1 MKSVVNESDTASSE
15 NAPGTADSI
24 KVENRLTS
32 IDAYRG
38 MVMFLMLSELIH
50 LYDLKSLYP
59 NSAVFSWLAFH
70 TTHVEWEGCSLHDL
84 IQPSFTFLVGAAMP
98 FSIASR
104 IRKGHSTLRLLGH
117 AAWRSCILI
126 ALGIVLRSQGREQT
140 NFTFEDTL
148 TQIGLGY
155 LFVVAI
161 ALLPKWVSYASVA
174 VILIGFWSIYAIDAP
189 PANEFDY
196 ASVGVPD
203 EWPHHDDGFA
213 SRWNKNSNLSWRWD
227 TWFLN
232 LFPREEPFTHNG
244 GGYSTFSFIPTM
256 VTMIFGLIAG
266 RWLCVPMPPSDRLK
280 RLLLS
285 AAIGIALGWT
295 LSATD
300 LCPNVKR
307 IWTPSFAL
315 FSGGCLMAWL
325 AALHLI
331 TDIAGFRRW
340 AWPFIII
347 GSNSILVY
355 VMAETIGHSTG
366 EVLLRHFG
374 HAPFQILGAGLEP
387 SLLGIAT
394 LAIFFAVLAWLY
406 NRRVFIRI

>member
-1 MKSVVNESDTASSE
+1 MKSVAKPSDASAGENSLASA
-15 NAPGTADSI
+15 NAPKIES
-24 KVENRLTS
+24 RLTS

-59 NSAVFSWLAFH
+59 NTTIFSWLAFH

-104 IRKGHSTLRLLGH
+104 IRKGHSTVRLLGH
-117 AAWRSCILI
+117 AAWRSLILI
-126 ALGIVLRSQGREQT
+126 SLGIVLRSQGREQT

-161 ALLPKWVSYASVA
+161 ALLPRWIAYAGVV
-174 VILIGFWSIYAIDAP
+174 VILVGFWSAYAMDSP
-189 PANEFDY
+189 PARDFDY
-196 ASVGVPD
+196 AAVGVPED
-203 EWPHHDDGFA
+203 WPHHHEGFA

-232 LFPREEPFTHNG
+232 LFPREEIFTHNR

-256 VTMIFGLIAG
+256 ATMILGLIAG
-266 RWLCVPMPPSDRLK
+266 RWLIEPLSTFDRFK
-280 RLLLS
+280 RFGF
-285 AAIGIALGWT
+285 AAVIGIALGWT
-295 LSATD
+295 LAATD

-325 AALHLI
+325 ALLHAI
-331 TDIAGFRRW
+331 TDVVGFRRW
-340 AWPFIII
+340 AWPFIVI

-366 EVLLRHFG
+366 EVLVRHFG
-374 HAPFQILGAGLEP
+374 HAPFQIFGAELEP
-387 SLLGIAT
+387 SMLGIT
-394 LAIFFAVLAWLY
+394 TMAIFFAVLVWLY
-406 NRRVFIRI
+406 NRRIFIRI